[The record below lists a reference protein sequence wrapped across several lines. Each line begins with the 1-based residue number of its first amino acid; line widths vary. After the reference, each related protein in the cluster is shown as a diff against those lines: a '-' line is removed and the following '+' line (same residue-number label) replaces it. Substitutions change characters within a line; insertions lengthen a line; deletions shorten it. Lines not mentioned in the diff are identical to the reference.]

1 MISLASIVRGV
12 ADEDLL
18 AFGLWLVHFEEKLGN
33 VVDMIDL
40 TGASPGKGIDHESLR
55 VDQLVDGCSAILIR
69 KTILDA

>member
-1 MISLASIVRGV
+1 MISQASIVRGV

-18 AFGLWLVHFEEKLGN
+18 AFGLRLVHFEEKLGN

-40 TGASPGKGIDHESLR
+40 TSASPGEGIDHESLR

-69 KTILDA
+69 ETILDA